1 MEKNHHIWR
10 IWSNTLHRWGVQD
23 LVASLLEAAGPL
35 SIVAAQLIYVGQPIL
50 RGVVPERQ
58 LVALTGL
65 LEDDAQRD
73 AFVNYIRDG
82 VQV

>member
-1 MEKNHHIWR
+1 M
-10 IWSNTLHRWGVQD
+10 HRWGVED
-23 LVASLLEAAGPL
+23 LVAYLLEAAGPL
-35 SIVAAQLIYVGQPIL
+35 SIVAAQLIYIGQPIF

>member
-1 MEKNHHIWR
+1 ME
-10 IWSNTLHRWGVQD
+10 D
-23 LVASLLEAAGPL
+23 LVAYLLEAAGPL
-35 SIVAAQLIYVGQPIL
+35 SIVAAQLIYIGQPIF